1 MKVLG
6 FIGAMTADGAERVM
20 SLLVNTLASEGHE
33 VVLLLQ
39 SNIIEYK
46 LDERIKVIVVGNN
59 GVTNPVSSFLNIY
72 KGTRRV
78 FKQENPDVIVSFMSV
93 VSIYACLCS
102 IGLHIPVIVSE
113 RNTPSHEVRTK
124 LHSIVRNL
132 SYRLAKGAI
141 FQTKEA
147 RDYFP
152 KHIRNLSTIIP
163 NPVSDN
169 LPYADRKNIEKTIVT
184 LGRLDTQK
192 NHKLLIEA
200 FFDFSKTNP
209 DYTLKLYGKGPL
221 ENTLK
226 LLVHKMELEDKVL
239 FMGNQPQIHEKI
251 RNASMYVLSS
261 DYEGISNAL
270 MECMAMGLP
279 CISTDCPCGG
289 SRELIQDG
297 INGVLVPVRDSVKL
311 TEAMERLADDISF
324 ANFIGANS
332 KTVRKLYSR
341 EKIIGRY
348 IDYIKR
354 CARK

>member
-46 LDERIKVIVVGNN
+46 LDERIKVVVVGNN
-59 GVTNPVSSFLNIY
+59 GAANPISSFLNIY
-72 KGTRRV
+72 RGTRRV
-78 FKQENPDVIVSFMSV
+78 FKQEKPDVIVSFMSV
-93 VSIYACLCS
+93 VSMYACLCS

-124 LHSIVRNL
+124 IHSIVRNL

-141 FQTKEA
+141 FQTAEA
-147 RDYFP
+147 RDFFP
-152 KHIRNLSTIIP
+152 KHIRFNSTIIP

-169 LPYADRKNIEKTIVT
+169 LPYADRKNIERTIVT

-200 FFDFSKTNP
+200 FCDFSKSHPN
-209 DYTLKLYGKGPL
+209 YILKLYGKGPL
-221 ENTLK
+221 GEVLRKQVQDNG
-226 LLVHKMELEDKVL
+226 LEDKVL

-251 RNASMYVLSS
+251 CNVSMYVLSS

-297 INGVLVPVRDSVKL
+297 INGVLVPVRDRLKL
-311 TEAMERLADDISF
+311 TEAMEKIADDKHFS
-324 ANFIGANS
+324 NYIGENA
-332 KTVRKLYSR
+332 KGIRDVYSR

-348 IDYIKR
+348 IDYIKS
-354 CARK
+354 CVKK

>member
-20 SLLVNTLASEGHE
+20 SLLVNTLAFEGHE

-39 SNIIEYK
+39 SNIIEYE
-46 LDERIKVIVVGNN
+46 LDERVKVIVVGNN
-59 GVTNPVSSFLNIY
+59 GASNPVSSFLNIY
-72 KGTRRV
+72 RGTRKV
-78 FKQENPDVIVSFMSV
+78 FKQERPDVIVSFMSV
-93 VSIYACLCS
+93 VSMYACLCS

-124 LHSIVRNL
+124 VHSIVRNL

-152 KHIRNLSTIIP
+152 KHIRNHSTIIP
-163 NPVSDN
+163 NPVSDD
-169 LPYADRKNIEKTIVT
+169 LPYADRENMEKSIVT

-200 FFDFSKTNP
+200 FYDFSKLHPN
-209 DYTLKLYGKGPL
+209 YTLKLYGKGPL
-221 ENTLK
+221 GETLK
-226 LLVHKMELEDKVL
+226 KQVQEMGLEGKVL

-297 INGVLVPVRDSVKL
+297 INGVLVPVGDRK
-311 TEAMERLADDISF
+311 TLADAMGRVADNMVF

-332 KTVRKLYSR
+332 KRIRESYSR

-348 IDYIKR
+348 IDYIKS
-354 CARK
+354 CANK

>member
-39 SNIIEYK
+39 SNVIEYK

-59 GVTNPVSSFLNIY
+59 GATNPISSFLNIY
-72 KGTRRV
+72 RGTREV

-93 VSIYACLCS
+93 VSMYACLCS

-113 RNTPSHEVRTK
+113 RNTPAHEDRTK
-124 LHSIVRNL
+124 LHSVVRNL

-152 KHIRNLSTIIP
+152 RQIRVNSTIIP
-163 NPVSDN
+163 NPVSDD
-169 LPYADRKNIEKTIVT
+169 LPYANRKNIEKTIVT

-200 FFDFSKTNP
+200 FADFSKSHP
-209 DYTLKLYGKGPL
+209 DYQLKLYGKGPL
-221 ENTLK
+221 AEALK
-226 LLVHKMELEDKVL
+226 QQAQDMKLDGKVL

-251 RNASMYVLSS
+251 RNVSMYVLSS

-279 CISTDCPCGG
+279 CVSTDCPCGG

-297 INGVLVPVRDSVKL
+297 INGELVPVGDRK
-311 TEAMERLADDISF
+311 ALAD
-324 ANFIGANS
+324 AM
-332 KTVRKLYSR
+332 
-341 EKIIGRY
+341 GRVA
-348 IDYIKR
+348 DN
-354 CARK
+354 

>member
-33 VVLLLQ
+33 VILLLQ

-46 LDERIKVIVVGNN
+46 LDDRIKVIVVGNN
-59 GVTNPVSSFLNIY
+59 GATNPLSSFLNIFR
-72 KGTRRV
+72 GTRKV
-78 FKQENPDVIVSFMSV
+78 FKQENPDIIVSFMSV
-93 VSIYACLCS
+93 VSMYACLCS
-102 IGLHIPVIVSE
+102 IGLRIPVIVSE
-113 RNTPSHEVRTK
+113 RNTPAHEVKSR

-141 FQTKEA
+141 FQTAEA

-152 KHIRNLSTIIP
+152 KHIRRISTIIP

-169 LPYADRKNIEKTIVT
+169 LPYADRDNIEKTIVT

-200 FFDFSKTNP
+200 FSDFSVTYP
-209 DYTLKLYGKGPL
+209 DYTLKLYGKGRL
-221 ENTLK
+221 EAVLREQ
-226 LLVHKMELEDKVL
+226 VQELGLADKVL
-239 FMGNQPQIHEKI
+239 FMGNQPSIHEKI
-251 RNASMYVLSS
+251 RHTSMYVLSS

-297 INGVLVPVRDSVKL
+297 VNGVLVPVGDRSALKD
-311 TEAMERLADDISF
+311 AMSKVADNPDF
-324 ANFIGANS
+324 ANFIGANAQCI
-332 KTVRKLYSR
+332 RKSYAR
-341 EKIIGRY
+341 EKIIGSY